1 MTSKTV
7 SSPETSQPRN
17 ETLVAVKPRASTSV
31 LTGHTAGI
39 YPVLNM
45 KEGYYNPILT
55 TDAEWELY
63 QEVGRFFV
71 EKYRTQA
78 EKDRQKAASNM
89 RKQGVVLDMTMRVL
103 AGAK

>member
-1 MTSKTV
+1 
-7 SSPETSQPRN
+7 
-17 ETLVAVKPRASTSV
+17 
-31 LTGHTAGI
+31 
-39 YPVLNM
+39 M